1 MPIVAQPSPRPPGVV
16 RREWLEQFGRR
27 LSLARAQAGLTQQAL
42 AAPDLTKSFISLL
55 EGGRS
60 HPSVETVISLA
71 RRLNSSVGALLLD
84 LTDLRRE
91 TASNLLHVASQMDL
105 AAHGPEA
112 LQLLASAE
120 VLLPDMPADL
130 RAKAALLRARVA
142 IARNRLDEG
151 TEWADRAVDESR
163 RHRYNSLLGMALAL
177 KGLVE
182 LRRGA
187 FKVALP
193 LLEEATAT
201 MQRSKAARTEE
212 NVRALL
218 SLSAAYFQLGRM
230 TRARRAYRRAL
241 ELSTRL
247 GMHTLT
253 GRALTGL
260 GLVAWQRRHL
270 DEAEKFFNQAHDA
283 LVLVEDLPEISRVL
297 SSLGLVRHDQ
307 GRLDEALQV
316 LRQALRIRERLQAPR
331 ERSATL
337 DDMARVYLAL
347 GRPADAVQASR
358 RAIREAQDG
367 ADPERE
373 AVARVTLGKVLRA
386 QGRRHEAIKALREA
400 MTIFTNLGLEDR
412 ASTVARELGLL
423 LREVGAESEAAS
435 YLAMAERAGTA
446 EPTALPARPLA
457 ELLPG

>member
-1 MPIVAQPSPRPPGVV
+1 MAQPSPRPPGVV

-27 LSLARAQAGLTQQAL
+27 LSLARAQAGMTQQAL

-60 HPSVETVISLA
+60 HPSVETVVSLA

-84 LTDLRRE
+84 PTDLRRE
-91 TASNLLHVASQMDL
+91 TASNLIHLASQMDL

-120 VLLPDMPADL
+120 LLLPDVPADL

-142 IARNRLDEG
+142 IARNLLDEATG
-151 TEWADRAVDESR
+151 WADRAIDEAR
-163 RHRYNSLLGMALAL
+163 RHRYASLLGMALAL

-187 FKVALP
+187 YRVALP
-193 LLEEATAT
+193 LLEQAVTT
-201 MQRSKAARTEE
+201 LQRSKAARTEE

-218 SLSAAYFQLGRM
+218 SLGAVHFQLSRI
-230 TRARRAYRRAL
+230 TRARRACRRAL

-247 GMHTLT
+247 GLHMLT

-260 GLVAWQRRHL
+260 GIVEWKRRRL
-270 DEAEKFFNQAHDA
+270 DEAERYFSQAHDA

-297 SSLGLVRHDQ
+297 SNLALVRRDQ
-307 GRLDEALQV
+307 GRLDDALRV
-316 LRQALRIRERLQAPR
+316 LKQALRVQERLPAPR
-331 ERSATL
+331 DRSATL
-337 DDMARVYLAL
+337 DELAHVYLAL
-347 GRPADAVQASR
+347 GRRADAAQASR
-358 RAIREAQDG
+358 RAIKEAQDG
-367 ADPERE
+367 ADPASE
-373 AVARVTLGKVLRA
+373 AVTRMTLGKVLLA
-386 QGRRHEAIKALREA
+386 QGRRSEAIKAMREA
-400 MTIFTNLGLEDR
+400 IAIFTGLGLEER
-412 ASTVARELGLL
+412 VSSAAGELGLL
-423 LREVGAESEAAS
+423 LSAEGDHAEAES
-435 YLAMAERAGTA
+435 YLAMARRAGTA
-446 EPTALPARPLA
+446 EPAASPARPLA